1 MESEKRKR
9 NPGGLA
15 QLGEHLLCKQ
25 GVDGSIP
32 SSSTKPAATAKVARV
47 ARVVNKKTYQKQIK
61 LMQSMFATS
70 REDALY

>member
-1 MESEKRKR
+1 
-9 NPGGLA
+9 
-15 QLGEHLLCKQ
+15 
-25 GVDGSIP
+25 
-32 SSSTKPAATAKVARV
+32 VARV